1 MVDIIAPAIT
11 PKPLSSKIQQQE
23 IEFEE
28 SQNGPFDHF
37 DRSESA
43 NLNQFFMK
51 APIFAKYFEKLSNL
65 I

>member
-11 PKPLSSKIQQQE
+11 PKPLLSKIQQQE

-43 NLNQFFMK
+43 NLHQILYESTSFCK
-51 APIFAKYFEKLSNL
+51 IF
-65 I
+65 